1 MEWPQENYHAVDAS
15 NHPDLP
21 CFMISDQKEL
31 LIAFHDDDVA
41 NETGDKK
48 KYRTVALWTNY
59 NAFISTLQMLF
70 LKLSANNENQNSES
84 TKP

>member
-1 MEWPQENYHAVDAS
+1 MEQMDWPSENCCTVDAS

-21 CFMISDQKEL
+21 CFMISDNKEL

-48 KYRTVALWTNY
+48 KFRTVALWTNY
-59 NAFISTLQMLF
+59 SAFITTLQMLF
-70 LKLSANNENQNSES
+70 LKLSAAN
-84 TKP
+84 KD